1 MQEIH
6 TVNTLRQTR
15 RNTNQAPAPFLLS
28 PASTKEACTRLT
40 ALTLQGFLLLMESQ
54 GLKGPPTPINSSL
67 LPKGRLCCSCVST
80 HRCFSNL
87 FLRGLQQESVYD
99 ILKLYFPVVYH
110 HCLWKNFTNI
120 LFTFTP
126 LKSKSVLKLHQI
138 LGFDE
143 QTIFVLSAC
152 LEAVVLHCVP
162 SAFSSQR
169 SQPNLSPFPC
179 TVEGPGILFLSLVGL
194 FLRA

>member
-1 MQEIH
+1 MVPFSSSNLTQEIH
-6 TVNTLRQTR
+6 TVNPLRQTR

-28 PASTKEACTRLT
+28 PASRKEACTRVT

-54 GLKGPPTPINSSL
+54 GWKGLQTSINSSL

-87 FLRGLQQESVYD
+87 FLRGLQQERIYD

-110 HCLWKNFTNI
+110 HCLWKNFPNI
-120 LFTFTP
+120 LFKFTP
-126 LKSKSVLKLHQI
+126 LKSKSGLKLHQI
-138 LGFDE
+138 LDFDE

-152 LEAVVLHCVP
+152 LEAVVSHYVP
-162 SAFSSQR
+162 SAFTSSC
-169 SQPNLSPFPC
+169 LS
-179 TVEGPGILFLSLVGL
+179 IH
-194 FLRA
+194 